1 MKSQEKKDR
10 LLERIVAHFTKRI
23 RDGKF
28 PSIDRYKREYPEW
41 GDEIEEILSSIAMI
55 EELKQLEVNDPTV
68 SGELINQL
76 TQEKLGDY
84 RMIRELGR
92 GGMGVVFEAVHESLG
107 RRVAIKVLPES
118 SIQNPRQLE
127 RFRREAQ
134 AAANLH
140 HTNIVSVFGVGQ
152 HEGHHYYV
160 MEFID
165 GQNLGRIIHQIRN
178 PSDTEPSFDLAALET
193 LNGSDRSTC
202 DSMNSDVEPRPHE
215 KSIDSLIGKRG
226 ENQWHWVAD
235 LGSQIA
241 DALAHA
247 HQHGILHRD
256 IKPSNLVLDGNN
268 VVWITDFGLVKN
280 STNQTLTKTG
290 DVVGTPQYMAPESF
304 EGKYDARSETYCLG
318 LTLYE
323 LTTLKPAFEE
333 KTTHELIRSI
343 TTSRPEPPGKIC
355 PGIPSDLNTIIEKAI
370 QRDPIDRYATASEL
384 RDDLRA
390 FLTDQPILARRSDP
404 LEKAWRWTRRNR
416 LVTSLVLASVVLIC
430 LVAITA
436 TTGYITT
443 QNALSQLSVENSKL
457 VVAEAEIKAKEQLAN
472 SNYEQMKEQFDRA
485 ETNVSLTL
493 EMLDQMFDQ
502 MILKDSTSE
511 TDLEIDGFDE
521 LSEIRTAVTA
531 EDARFLERMLV
542 FYERFTE
549 QNSDNELLVLQT
561 ASAYR
566 RVANIYQLIGEADK
580 AEPAYLQAIEI
591 YQKLLSETNQL
602 DKIRT
607 RELTLSIA
615 RTRNDWAVLQS
626 NKGLRAHSENSLR
639 ITVQELEGLHTTH
652 ADVKFEL
659 AKTHFQLA
667 STPLRTTSM
676 GNQAEN
682 ENRRSDGR
690 RRRPAEN
697 GESDQSPLGE
707 NRRRDVP
714 RPPPGVIMM
723 KYENAVRA
731 LQLFKE
737 LNLSDPDKAEYEL
750 FHAKTLMQLASSEL
764 ENQEKQ
770 QALLQQAKQELE
782 QLKDRY
788 PDNPEYQYALGVFYF
803 KRTGQSQDESINN
816 MEMANQIGKE
826 LYQSYPLNIRYRQ
839 LYANA
844 SFSLARQY
852 RQIGESKK
860 SRDNQ
865 LVALSMWTDLSS
877 ETNDI
882 RYFYQKTSH
891 QLALAREFIQQE
903 KFTDAKILLQESI
916 DELQSGKIHQLAIR
930 YTKRFQRERPGTP
943 PQFRGRF
950 REQIPGIRL
959 REDEF
964 WVQYQKRLVDHYGLL
979 SNVLQKLGDFEGS
992 SGAKE
997 KISQIQV
1004 SDLKK
1009 GVFPSGT

>member
-1 MKSQEKKDR
+1 
-10 LLERIVAHFTKRI
+10 
-23 RDGKF
+23 
-28 PSIDRYKREYPEW
+28 
-41 GDEIEEILSSIAMI
+41 
-55 EELKQLEVNDPTV
+55 
-68 SGELINQL
+68 
-76 TQEKLGDY
+76 
-84 RMIRELGR
+84 
-92 GGMGVVFEAVHESLG
+92 
-107 RRVAIKVLPES
+107 
-118 SIQNPRQLE
+118 
-127 RFRREAQ
+127 
-134 AAANLH
+134 
-140 HTNIVSVFGVGQ
+140 
-152 HEGHHYYV
+152 

-165 GQNLGRIIHQIRN
+165 GQNLGRIIHEIRN
-178 PSDTEPSFDLAALET
+178 SSVTKPSFDLAAPET

-202 DSMNSDVEPRPHE
+202 DSMNINVEPRPHE
-215 KSIDSLIGKRG
+215 KSIDSLIGKRR
-226 ENQWHWVAD
+226 ENQWHWAAE

-343 TTSRPEPPGKIC
+343 TTSSPESPGKIC
-355 PGIPSDLNTIIEKAI
+355 PGIPADLNTIIEKAI

-443 QNALSQLSVENSKL
+443 QNALNQLSVENSKL
-457 VVAEAEIKAKEQLAN
+457 VVAEAEITAKQQLAN
-472 SNYEQMKEQFDRA
+472 ANYEQMKEQFDRA

-502 MILKDSTSE
+502 MILEDSTSE

-531 EDARFLERMLV
+531 EDARFLDRMLV

-549 QNSDNELLVLQT
+549 QNTDNELLVLQT

-566 RVANIYQLIGEADK
+566 RVANIYQLIGEADR
-580 AEPAYLQAIEI
+580 AEPAYLEAIEI

-626 NKGLRAHSENSLR
+626 NQGMRSHSENSLR
-639 ITVQELEGLHTTH
+639 TTVQELEGLHTTH

-682 ENRRSDGR
+682 ANRRSDSR
-690 RRRPAEN
+690 RRRPANPVTKRAEN

-707 NRRRDVP
+707 TWRRDITRP
-714 RPPPGVIMM
+714 PSNHRPPPSVIKM

-737 LNLSDPDKAEYEL
+737 LKLSDPDKAEYEL
-750 FHAKTLMQLASSEL
+750 FHAKTLMQLASSEF

-770 QALLQQAKQELE
+770 QGLLQQAKQELE

-803 KRTGQSQDESINN
+803 KRTGQSQDESVND

-852 RQIGESKK
+852 RQIGEHQK

-877 ETNDI
+877 ETDDI
-882 RYFYQKTSH
+882 RYFYQKISR
-891 QLALAREFIQQE
+891 QLDLAREFIQQE
-903 KFTDAKILLQESI
+903 KFSDAKMLLEESI
-916 DELQSGKIHQLAIR
+916 EELQSRKIHQLAIR
-930 YTKRFQRERPGTP
+930 YTQRFQRERPGTP
-943 PQFRGRF
+943 PLFRGRF
-950 REQIPGIRL
+950 RDQNPGIRP

-964 WVQYQKRLVDHYGLL
+964 WMQYQKRLVDHYGLL
-979 SNVLQKLGDFEGS
+979 SNVLQKLGDFDGS
-992 SGAKE
+992 TGAKE
-997 KISQIQV
+997 TISQIQV

-1009 GVFPSGT
+1009 GVFPNGN